1 MHVNPLGKSID
12 KTQPVGY
19 FEEAKLMAEAH
30 RERGFTFHVF
40 SNDHQPAHVHALKAG
55 GEIKIDVSGECAD
68 LLEIKRKMGRKDI
81 KRALEIADIQ
91 LEKLK
96 EKWREIHEQRN

>member
-1 MHVNPLGKSID
+1 
-12 KTQPVGY
+12 
-19 FEEAKLMAEAH
+19 MAEAH

-55 GEIKIDVSGECAD
+55 GEIKIDVSGECAN

-91 LEKLK
+91 LGKT
-96 EKWREIHEQRN
+96 QRKMEGNS